1 MVEWRWWRRRHRIYV
16 HDHNP
21 FSISIRKPYIYS
33 KSYVANEANSSV
45 VYMLCIDFIC
55 VRYPLLFSAPRV
67 YYTYNIYFYKPDR
80 EIHLGFAYIHFPMLK
95 LCVIFSFL
103 FSFSLSPS
111 SFHRLVLS
119 LWFLFHLLALITIAR
134 RNIRQRRR
142 RRRTARAHTHT
153 RYIETDSGHTPQYTQ
168 TIC

>member
-1 MVEWRWWRRRHRIYV
+1 
-16 HDHNP
+16 
-21 FSISIRKPYIYS
+21 
-33 KSYVANEANSSV
+33 
-45 VYMLCIDFIC
+45 MLCIDFIC

-80 EIHLGFAYIHFPMLK
+80 EIHLGFAYT
-95 LCVIFSFL
+95 FSDVKVMCNFL
-103 FSFSLSPS
+103 FSFLLFSLSLSPS